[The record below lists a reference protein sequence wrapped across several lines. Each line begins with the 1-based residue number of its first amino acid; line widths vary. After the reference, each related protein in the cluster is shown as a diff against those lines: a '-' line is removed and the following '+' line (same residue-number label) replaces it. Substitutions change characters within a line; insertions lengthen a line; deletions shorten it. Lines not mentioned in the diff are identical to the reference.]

1 MDIYDYGLS
10 GRSNSK
16 LLRKQLCNYLGVDYM
31 NSKSLLSFL
40 NSLEI
45 SKNDLEKVLREC
57 EKNE

>member
-1 MDIYDYGLS
+1 
-10 GRSNSK
+10 
-16 LLRKQLCNYLGVDYM
+16 M